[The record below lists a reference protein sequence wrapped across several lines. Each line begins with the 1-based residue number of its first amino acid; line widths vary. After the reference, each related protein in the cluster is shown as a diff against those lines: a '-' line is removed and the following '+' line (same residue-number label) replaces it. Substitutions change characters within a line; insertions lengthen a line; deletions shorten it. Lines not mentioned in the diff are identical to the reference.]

1 MRNKVNEYRPNIIK
15 LNDFG
20 TKLDTLMRDVQT
32 APSRPHRRSSQ
43 VMMTSTPKPGGRSKP
58 AHQRKPFDETQNM
71 SGLFEGT
78 LLRTYYTIFSM
89 PEIR

>member
-15 LNDFG
+15 VNDLG

-43 VMMTSTPKPGGRSKP
+43 VMMTSTPKPGAPGRKS
-58 AHQRKPFDETQNM
+58 ALRKPFDETQNM
-71 SGLFEGT
+71 SGLFEGK
-78 LLRTYYTIFSM
+78 LK
-89 PEIR
+89 